1 MMEELFETGFS
12 RAIDDDDFLFV
23 GNGGAAT
30 GVKMSDKSSPAEVMI
45 GTIEG
50 FDEEDEREGS

>member
-1 MMEELFETGFS
+1 VMEELFETGFS
-12 RAIDDDDFLFV
+12 RAIDDGFLFV